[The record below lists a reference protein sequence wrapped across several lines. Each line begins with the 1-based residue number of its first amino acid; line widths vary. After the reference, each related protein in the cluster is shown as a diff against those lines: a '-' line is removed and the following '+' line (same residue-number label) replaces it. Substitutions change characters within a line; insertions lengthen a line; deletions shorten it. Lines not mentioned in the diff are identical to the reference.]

1 LVQPLPVV
9 CPDFFYL
16 DDLTNTCVA
25 VPPTGDFTPV
35 VVCDD
40 GYYLVED
47 TNTCV
52 KLPEP

>member
-1 LVQPLPVV
+1 
-9 CPDFFYL
+9 
-16 DDLTNTCVA
+16 VA
-25 VPPTGDFTPV
+25 VPPTGDITPE